1 MRCDARTK
9 LFCTRTKDFVRDKL
23 VLYTFKTCRKRQ
35 CLFVWQK
42 SATVVAN
49 TRKTFNNHTI
59 DPHSIDVIRYS
70 STCTTAQLRVS
81 RGVHP
86 RSIFIKERHP
96 AGMRVLLVQESVF

>member
-1 MRCDARTK
+1 M
-9 LFCTRTKDFVRDKL
+9 
-23 VLYTFKTCRKRQ
+23 
-35 CLFVWQK
+35 FVWQK
-42 SATVVAN
+42 STTVAN

-86 RSIFIKERHP
+86 KSIFIKERHP
-96 AGMRVLLVQESVF
+96 AGKRVLLVQESVF